1 MPTAETLKQDR
12 GNIFWRISKKF
23 QFAAEKIIPDAFVFC
38 IVLAI
43 LTFLLGWIFT
53 KSTFL
58 NMVQYWYDGF
68 WTQSAFAFQMTI
80 MVVVCATFAKAPSV
94 RRGLDKLAGI
104 AKTPKGCMAVMMIFG
119 YVASFINWAFCTV
132 CTPILAMRMAK
143 NMKGLHFPMMVA
155 AGYTTM
161 ILGQCMGPSATV
173 YAMVA
178 GKGHQFENIIGVLP
192 QNLTTYNPMNV
203 ILWFVLAIVVMIV
216 SIMTVPPKNEIVEFH
231 GNIADADIQLEEP
244 EELTPAERM
253 NSSRIIMYV
262 VGVIGI
268 VYAVMSFATNF
279 KILAAS
285 SRTIVPLPLTAAL
298 ALPCFVMTAVSSS
311 AT

>member
-119 YVASFINWAFCTV
+119 YVASFINWAFC
-132 CTPILAMRMAK
+132 P
-143 NMKGLHFPMMVA
+143 
-155 AGYTTM
+155 
-161 ILGQCMGPSATV
+161 
-173 YAMVA
+173 
-178 GKGHQFENIIGVLP
+178 
-192 QNLTTYNPMNV
+192 
-203 ILWFVLAIVVMIV
+203 
-216 SIMTVPPKNEIVEFH
+216 
-231 GNIADADIQLEEP
+231 
-244 EELTPAERM
+244 
-253 NSSRIIMYV
+253 RI
-262 VGVIGI
+262 
-268 VYAVMSFATNF
+268 
-279 KILAAS
+279 
-285 SRTIVPLPLTAAL
+285 
-298 ALPCFVMTAVSSS
+298 
-311 AT
+311 